1 MNEYFRPWKL
11 TTFAIGMAWLLWGAV
26 YHQFS
31 DWDIGISLI
40 MGILA
45 YLTAPW
51 CVQVLIER
59 RYRMYPLALIAW
71 IVTVDTSYC
80 AYHWAMGNA
89 IIRDA
94 NFITSTLFYFICG
107 FFWLHKG
114 PLIDLFNLVAHPVAS
129 AKQAPTCAAE

>member
-1 MNEYFRPWKL
+1 MREYLRPWKL
-11 TTFAIGMAWLLWGAV
+11 ATFSVGMAWLLWGAMC
-26 YHQFS
+26 YQFS
-31 DWDIGISLI
+31 DWDIGVSLI
-40 MGILA
+40 MGALA

-51 CVQVLIER
+51 CVRILIER
-59 RYRMYPLALIAW
+59 RYGMYPFALTVW

-94 NFITSTLFYFICG
+94 NFIASTLFYFICG

-114 PLIDLFNLVAHPVAS
+114 PLIELFDLVARPVGNTKQTTTGA
-129 AKQAPTCAAE
+129 AK